1 MLLFGDAMKLVPVE
15 DIADYILFSTS
26 LFEDDHIS
34 NLKLQKL
41 LYYCQGFHLAA
52 YAAPQC
58 NEDILA
64 WENGP
69 VVESIW
75 RKYREHKKDAINTT
89 YITMPTSLSETQEK
103 LIDSVYSAYGQ
114 YSGWKL
120 RNMTHKE
127 PPWVDTPKDGVIAH
141 NKLKSYFRTRLKK

>member
-1 MLLFGDAMKLVPVE
+1 MNLVPVE
-15 DIADYILFSTS
+15 DIADYILFSTTS

-52 YAAPQC
+52 YDDPQFG
-58 NEDILA
+58 EDILA

-75 RKYREHKKDAINTT
+75 RKYRDHGRNAINTEH
-89 YITMPTSLSETQEK
+89 ISIPTSLSETQEK
-103 LIDSVYSAYGQ
+103 LIDSVYNAYGQ

-127 PPWVDTPKDGVIAH
+127 PPWVDTPRNGVITH
-141 NKLKSYFRTRLKK
+141 NKLKSYFRTRLKN